1 MTGPEAALLEPLR
14 RSLGAAPPCRYLGL
28 RAEMVDERLVV
39 VLPALERHVGDARH
53 RTLHG
58 GVLAA
63 FLEAA
68 AWSVLD
74 AQGWGDTATTVSFST
89 AFVRPAAVA
98 DTCAAVDVV
107 RTGRRVA
114 HVRVDAWQ
122 SEPATVVAIGQG
134 TFALR

>member
-1 MTGPEAALLEPLR
+1 MTGPEPELLLPLR
-14 RSLGAAPPCRYLGL
+14 RSLGVAPPCRYLGL

-63 FLEAA
+63 FLEVA

-74 AQGWGDTATTVSFST
+74 ARGWGHAATTVSFSS
-89 AFVRPAAVA
+89 AFVRPAVVA
-98 DTCAAVDVV
+98 DTHATVDVV

-122 SEPATVVAIGQG
+122 SDPGTVVAIGQG
-134 TFALR
+134 TFSLR